1 MNKVIIWGH
10 PLHSHTHSYIHY
22 GFVRAFR
29 YLGFETH
36 WLDNDSKVDG
46 FDFADSIFLTEG
58 QVDAKMPL
66 RKDCFYVLHNCEG
79 AKYANLPKVLYLQVY
94 GNGAIGERL
103 NAWTKHLQG
112 DRFGCLLQPWATDLL
127 PPEIDVTK
135 TMYDWPRERKIY
147 FIGTCGVGLFGNK
160 DVIDKF
166 GSAAKAEGIEMV
178 AKGGFTGGGMID
190 CDQSVNLVKKSFM
203 APALQGQWQVD
214 NGYVPCR
221 IFKNISYGHLGIT
234 NSGVVNE
241 VFQGRLVYDP
251 SPTLLFKKALEKV
264 QSANREEIKELMHD
278 VALNHTYVNRAQ
290 QILKLLMV

>member
-1 MNKVIIWGH
+1 
-10 PLHSHTHSYIHY
+10 
-22 GFVRAFR
+22 
-29 YLGFETH
+29 
-36 WLDNDSKVDG
+36 
-46 FDFADSIFLTEG
+46 
-58 QVDAKMPL
+58 
-66 RKDCFYVLHNCEG
+66 
-79 AKYANLPKVLYLQVY
+79 
-94 GNGAIGERL
+94 
-103 NAWTKHLQG
+103 
-112 DRFGCLLQPWATDLL
+112 
-127 PPEIDVTK
+127 
-135 TMYDWPRERKIY
+135 
-147 FIGTCGVGLFGNK
+147 
-160 DVIDKF
+160 
-166 GSAAKAEGIEMV
+166 
-178 AKGGFTGGGMID
+178 MID